1 MSEDLDRAPGG
12 DFIRNI
18 VRDDVRA
25 GRNEGRV
32 VTRFPP
38 EPNGYLH
45 IGHAKS
51 IVLNFDLAG
60 EFGGRCHLRFDDTN
74 PLKEKPEY
82 VEAIERDIRWL
93 GYDWGEHCYHASD
106 YFERLYELAQQLI
119 KAGKAYVCSLNEA
132 QIREYRGTVKSPGR
146 PSPDRDRPAEE
157 SLDLLERMRLGEF
170 EEGRYTLRAKI
181 DMAAPNMKM
190 RDPLIY
196 RIRRVAHHRTE
207 RTWNIYPMYDFAHPL
222 SDALEL
228 ITHSLCTLEFENNRE
243 LYDWF
248 VDNLELPSRP
258 RQIEFAKLNLEYAL
272 MGKRKLVQLV
282 ESGLVDGWDDPR
294 LVTIAGLRRRGFT
307 PSSIREFCRRIG
319 VARADNRV
327 QYAQL
332 EHVIREE
339 LNLTAP
345 RFMAVLDPIKVTITN
360 YPEDREEELEAVN
373 NPEDPA
379 AGTRMVP
386 FGRDLFI
393 ERDDFVKDAPK
404 KWFRMAPGREVRLKH
419 AYFITCDEVV
429 EDDQG
434 NVVELKCTYDP
445 ASRGGESPDG
455 RKVKGTIHWV
465 SARHAI
471 DAEVHLYDQLFTDPQ
486 PGEAED
492 VTAVLSPDSKVV
504 RAGSKLEPA
513 LAATEPGQAV
523 QFMRLGYFCLD
534 SKHARPDHLVFN
546 RTVGLKDTW
555 AKVAKKG

>member
-1 MSEDLDRAPGG
+1 
-12 DFIRNI
+12 
-18 VRDDVRA
+18 
-25 GRNEGRV
+25 
-32 VTRFPP
+32 
-38 EPNGYLH
+38 
-45 IGHAKS
+45 
-51 IVLNFDLAG
+51 
-60 EFGGRCHLRFDDTN
+60 
-74 PLKEKPEY
+74 
-82 VEAIERDIRWL
+82 
-93 GYDWGEHCYHASD
+93 
-106 YFERLYELAQQLI
+106 
-119 KAGKAYVCSLNEA
+119 
-132 QIREYRGTVKSPGR
+132 
-146 PSPDRDRPAEE
+146 
-157 SLDLLERMRLGEF
+157 
-170 EEGRYTLRAKI
+170 
-181 DMAAPNMKM
+181 
-190 RDPLIY
+190 
-196 RIRRVAHHRTE
+196 
-207 RTWNIYPMYDFAHPL
+207 
-222 SDALEL
+222 
-228 ITHSLCTLEFENNRE
+228 
-243 LYDWF
+243 
-248 VDNLELPSRP
+248 
-258 RQIEFAKLNLEYAL
+258 
-272 MGKRKLVQLV
+272 
-282 ESGLVDGWDDPR
+282 
-294 LVTIAGLRRRGFT
+294 
-307 PSSIREFCRRIG
+307 
-319 VARADNRV
+319 V